1 MDKVFIN
8 NAFTKACD
16 CYLDSND
23 NVKGVMYNSFLVVV
37 IRMLVSIYSELDII
51 NPKVMGDEDLLKENL
66 CKFGYSKMDVE
77 VFLSNLELF
86 YEFENVNNNDKFRK
100 RNPYFIIIQKE
111 LIDMFIKKKLNFYIT
126 NDEVREFYDLLY
138 TPYATN
144 PLRVSFNY
152 LHAKDILKIDRYFR
166 IEMKENVKIILP
178 KEKHLLNALAYEM
191 INYNY
196 DYVKNLD
203 SSEIDKINSQVYDYF
218 KIRENAINKEYLL
231 EKENNK
237 VTSGNGYVD
246 ILLVLSVICT
256 VLMLLG
262 IVLFILV

>member
-1 MDKVFIN
+1 MKPF
-8 NAFTKACD
+8 K
-16 CYLDSND
+16 
-23 NVKGVMYNSFLVVV
+23 
-37 IRMLVSIYSELDII
+37 
-51 NPKVMGDEDLLKENL
+51 
-66 CKFGYSKMDVE
+66 
-77 VFLSNLELF
+77 
-86 YEFENVNNNDKFRK
+86 
-100 RNPYFIIIQKE
+100 
-111 LIDMFIKKKLNFYIT
+111 FIKKKLNFYIT

-231 EKENNK
+231 EKEIERIVKENNK